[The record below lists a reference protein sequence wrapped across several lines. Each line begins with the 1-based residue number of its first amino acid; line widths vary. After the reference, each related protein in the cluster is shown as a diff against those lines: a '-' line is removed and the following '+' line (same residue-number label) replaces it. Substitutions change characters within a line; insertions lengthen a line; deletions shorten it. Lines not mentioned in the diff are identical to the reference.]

1 MEANDKDRL
10 LTEQVNILSDWDD
23 WAVDNMKM

>member
-10 LTEQVNILSDWDD
+10 LTGQVNILSDRDEK
-23 WAVDNMKM
+23 AVDNTKM

>member
-10 LTEQVNILSDWDD
+10 LTGQVNILSDWDEK
-23 WAVDNMKM
+23 AVDNTKM